1 MSATIIDGR
10 KSAETIKNQI
20 SVNLKTSKKELGLGT
35 ILVGNDPGSVAYVD
49 GKHRD
54 CSEVGISSIKVNLPT
69 TSSEDEIIAAIE
81 KLNKDPKC
89 TGFIVQLPLPASIDV
104 QNVLSRIDPNK
115 DADGLHPI
123 NLGRLVLAGSE
134 DITSPLPCTPAGIL
148 ELLHRYDIKLKG
160 AQVAVIGRGVTVG
173 RPLGL
178 LLNKRGVD
186 ATVTS
191 LHSASEDIA
200 GSIRQADIVVAALG
214 VAHFVKPDWI
224 KPGAVVLDVGI
235 TRVDKDGETTLVGDV
250 DPLVSEVAGY
260 LSPNP
265 GGVGPMTR
273 AMLVR
278 NVVKA
283 ANR

>member
-54 CSEVGISSIKVNLPT
+54 CSEVGISSIKVNLST

-115 DADGLHPI
+115 DADGLHPF
-123 NLGRLVLAGSE
+123 NLGNLVLSKNS
-134 DITSPLPCTPAGIL
+134 IIPCTPKAIWA
-148 ELLHRYDIKLKG
+148 LLSEYKVNLSG
-160 AQVAVIGRGVTVG
+160 AKVLIIGRGSTVG
-173 RPLGL
+173 RPLSIL
-178 LLNKRGVD
+178 LSQKNID
-186 ATVTS
+186 ATVT
-191 LHSASEDIA
+191 LAHSATRNLSDLIND
-200 GSIRQADIVVAALG
+200 ADVVVAAIG
-214 VAHFVKPDWI
+214 KPHFI
-224 KPGAVVLDVGI
+224 KPEMIKSGAVIIDVGI
-235 TRVDKDGETTLVGDV
+235 TRTQAGLVGDV
-250 DPLVSEVAGY
+250 DPGVINIASLFA
-260 LSPNP
+260 PMP

-273 AMLVR
+273 AMLLTNLVEL
-278 NVVKA
+278 

>member
-20 SVNLKTSKKELGLGT
+20 SVNLKSSKKELGLGT

-69 TSSEDEIIAAIE
+69 TSSEDEIITAIE

-104 QNVLSRIDPNK
+104 QNVLSKIDPNK
-115 DADGLHPI
+115 DADGLHPF
-123 NLGRLVLAGSE
+123 NLGNLVLSKNS
-134 DITSPLPCTPAGIL
+134 IIPCTPKAIWA
-148 ELLHRYDIKLKG
+148 LLSEYKVNLSG
-160 AQVAVIGRGVTVG
+160 AKVLIIGRGSTVG
-173 RPLGL
+173 RPLSIL
-178 LLNKRGVD
+178 LSQKNID
-186 ATVTS
+186 ATVT
-191 LHSASEDIA
+191 LAHSATRNLTDLIND
-200 GSIRQADIVVAALG
+200 ADVVVAAIG
-214 VAHFVKPDWI
+214 KPHFI
-224 KPGAVVLDVGI
+224 KPEMIKSGAVVIDVGI
-235 TRVDKDGETTLVGDV
+235 TRTQTGLVGDV
-250 DPLVSEVAGY
+250 DPGVINIASLFA
-260 LSPNP
+260 PMP

-273 AMLVR
+273 AMLLTNLVEL
-278 NVVKA
+278 

>member
-20 SVNLKTSKKELGLGT
+20 SVNLKSSKKELGLGT

-54 CSEVGISSIKVNLPT
+54 CSEVGISSIKVNLST

-104 QNVLSRIDPNK
+104 QNVLSKIDPNK
-115 DADGLHPI
+115 DADGLHPF
-123 NLGRLVLAGSE
+123 NLGNLVLSKNS
-134 DITSPLPCTPAGIL
+134 IIPCTPKAIWA
-148 ELLHRYDIKLKG
+148 LLSEYKVNLSG
-160 AQVAVIGRGVTVG
+160 AKVLIIGRGSTVG
-173 RPLGL
+173 RPLSIL
-178 LLNKRGVD
+178 LSQKNID
-186 ATVTS
+186 ATVT
-191 LHSASEDIA
+191 LAHSATRNLTDLIND
-200 GSIRQADIVVAALG
+200 ADVVVAAIG
-214 VAHFVKPDWI
+214 KPHFI
-224 KPGAVVLDVGI
+224 KPEMIKSGAVVIDVGI
-235 TRVDKDGETTLVGDV
+235 TRTQTGLVGDV
-250 DPLVSEVAGY
+250 DPGVINIASLFA
-260 LSPNP
+260 PMP

-273 AMLVR
+273 AMLLTNLVEL
-278 NVVKA
+278 

>member
-20 SVNLKTSKKELGLGT
+20 SVNLKSSKKELGLGT

-54 CSEVGISSIKVNLPT
+54 CSEVGISSIKVNLST

-104 QNVLSRIDPNK
+104 QNILSKIDPNK
-115 DADGLHPI
+115 DADGLHPF
-123 NLGRLVLAGSE
+123 NLGNLVLSKNS
-134 DITSPLPCTPAGIL
+134 IIPCTPKAIWA
-148 ELLHRYDIKLKG
+148 LLSEYKVNLSG
-160 AQVAVIGRGVTVG
+160 AKVLIIGRGSTVG
-173 RPLGL
+173 RPLSIL
-178 LLNKRGVD
+178 LSQKNID
-186 ATVTS
+186 ATVT
-191 LHSASEDIA
+191 LAHSATRNLTDLIND
-200 GSIRQADIVVAALG
+200 ADVVVAAIG
-214 VAHFVKPDWI
+214 KPHFI
-224 KPGAVVLDVGI
+224 KPEMIKSGAVVIDVGI
-235 TRVDKDGETTLVGDV
+235 TRTQTGLVGDV
-250 DPLVSEVAGY
+250 DPGVINIASLFA
-260 LSPNP
+260 PMP

-273 AMLVR
+273 AMLLTNLVEL
-278 NVVKA
+278 